1 MKLHPD
7 EFRSHVES
15 MMNSKQKAQLEMWV
29 GHGLLIYVNFQEL
42 IDIWDEEYEDRFH
55 ALWLFQIVSRG
66 RQMPCPR
73 LD

>member
-15 MMNSKQKAQLEMWV
+15 MMNSKLKAQLEMWV
-29 GHGLLIYVNFQEL
+29 GHGLLVYVNFQEL

-55 ALWLFQIVSRG
+55 AL
-66 RQMPCPR
+66 
-73 LD
+73 